1 VFRYQVNDLTYEG
14 KELPAV
20 LLNFTI
26 DSERMFELCDC
37 PNDLLLF
44 ANNNLK
50 QSCWIFVLYAI

>member
-50 QSCWIFVLYAI
+50 QSC